1 MSDSRNEPANRERER
16 ERERER
22 MNQKYRVKYK
32 FKGEWIGARPA
43 PRSRAEDIFYTT
55 PKPYWFETVESANK
69 FCSAVRAEAKRLWP
83 KERVIVCVTSMPWP
97 TASER
102 NIGVQP

>member
-1 MSDSRNEPANRERER
+1 
-16 ERERER
+16 

-43 PRSRAEDIFYTT
+43 PRSRAEDFFIPRRNHTGS
-55 PKPYWFETVESANK
+55 KPWKSANK